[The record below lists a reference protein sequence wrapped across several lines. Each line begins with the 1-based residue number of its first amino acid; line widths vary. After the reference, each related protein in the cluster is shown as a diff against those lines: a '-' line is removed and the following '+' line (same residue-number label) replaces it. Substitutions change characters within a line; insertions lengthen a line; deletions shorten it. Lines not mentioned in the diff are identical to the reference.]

1 MDLRGYWTHRPLL
14 VGGPEALGGAHM
26 SQVGRS
32 VLIHVDG
39 TVSIERL
46 KALVP
51 ALSQI
56 EFALIVRDAVK
67 RGIIELLPGS

>member
-1 MDLRGYWTHRPLL
+1 
-14 VGGPEALGGAHM
+14 M